1 MIKKINVL
9 LIIIAIIGS
18 LYFVITRDN
27 DIVLILKDLS
37 IIITINGL
45 YLLKKIFKVKISEGI
60 NFLYILFIFIA
71 HFLGVICELYNHIY
85 WFDKFAHFLSGVV
98 TSFVAIALI
107 KKENKKNTLFFY
119 ILFILSFSLLIA
131 SAWEI
136 FEYLASVFFGVDPQ
150 KVVTTG
156 VHDTMGDIIIA
167 GLASILCSLLYFYEY
182 KYNKQLIVKSFENCL

>member
-1 MIKKINVL
+1 
-9 LIIIAIIGS
+9 
-18 LYFVITRDN
+18 
-27 DIVLILKDLS
+27 VLILKDLS